1 MHEKYI
7 IAGQIYD
14 NLPYTLQLYIIFS
27 FENGSFE
34 SLGAVWY
41 MCLKSEN
48 CCLKIFVEIRV
59 GEKVH

>member
-34 SLGAVWY
+34 SWIIAYPKKRGL
-41 MCLKSEN
+41 
-48 CCLKIFVEIRV
+48 FVLATRKWAI
-59 GEKVH
+59 K

>member
-34 SLGAVWY
+34 SLIIAYPKKRG
-41 MCLKSEN
+41 L
-48 CCLKIFVEIRV
+48 FVLATR
-59 GEKVH
+59 K